1 MAKSSVPVLL
11 LGETGVGKDAF
22 AQALHADGAQGSGP
36 FVAINCG
43 GFSRE
48 LLTSELFGYAEGAFT
63 GARRGGMTGK
73 IEAADGGTLFLDE
86 IGEMPLD
93 LQPHLL
99 RVLEAG
105 EVYRIGENHPR
116 KVKLRLIAATNRD
129 LRAEVEAGRFRADL
143 FYRIA
148 VTTLRLPSLRDRVG
162 DLSALAEYLL
172 AEIARRY
179 EIPVP
184 GMQPKVLEAFHRHDW
199 PGNIRELRNVLEG
212 MLLESGG
219 ASLAADHL
227 PPELAGANRQD
238 IAIGSPT
245 AAIGTLV
252 RAESE
257 AILAAIRRHQGNLTS
272 AARDLGIAKST
283 LYVRIERLGL
293 KGSVDL
299 MRG

>member
-1 MAKSSVPVLL
+1 MPVLL

-22 AQALHADGAQGSGP
+22 AQAFLAGGVQGSGP

-86 IGEMPLD
+86 VGEMPLD

-105 EVYRIGENHPR
+105 EVYRIGENQPR

-129 LRAEVEAGRFRADL
+129 LKAEVEAGHFRADL

-148 VTTLRLPSLRDRVG
+148 VTSLRLPSLRDRAG
-162 DLSALAEYLL
+162 DLPPLAEHLL

-184 GMQPKVLEAFHRHDW
+184 EMTPEVLEAFHLHDW

-219 ASLAADHL
+219 ASLTVGHL
-227 PPELAGANRQD
+227 PPELLGTNRTD
-238 IAIGSPT
+238 MAFRTPA
-245 AAIGTLV
+245 AAIGTLE
-252 RAESE
+252 RAEGE

-293 KGSVDL
+293 KGSVGL
-299 MRG
+299 TRG